1 MYNQDE
7 HRYDDIINLP
17 NPTSKRHPRM
27 SLYARAAQFSPFA
40 ALTGHEA
47 AIKETARRTDEKEI
61 LSDEV
66 IAGLN
71 EKLKIIA
78 ANIDKRQ
85 IVTITYFVPDER
97 KAGGAY
103 TAHSGVVKKIDEY
116 EHMIIMTDHTRISID
131 EISQIESAMFE
142 HIPERKN
149 R

>member
-1 MYNQDE
+1 MDT
-7 HRYDDIINLP
+7 HKYDDIINLP

-47 AIKETARRTDEKEI
+47 AIRETARQTDGKEI

-71 EKLKIIA
+71 EKLRVIA
-78 ANIDKRQ
+78 ENIGKGQ
-85 IVTITYFVPDER
+85 MVTITYFMPDER

-103 TAHSGVVKKIDEY
+103 VTHSGVVKRLDEY
-116 EHMIIMTDHTRISID
+116 EHTVIMTDGAEIPIGQIS
-131 EISQIESAMFE
+131 EIESELFGNLYE
-142 HIPERKN
+142 
-149 R
+149 

>member
-1 MYNQDE
+1 MDT
-7 HRYDDIINLP
+7 HKYDDIINLP

-47 AIKETARRTDEKEI
+47 AIRETARQTDGTEI

-71 EKLKIIA
+71 EKLRVIA
-78 ANIDKRQ
+78 ENIGKGQ
-85 IVTITYFVPDER
+85 MVTITYFMPDER

-103 TAHSGVVKKIDEY
+103 VTHSGVVKRIDEY
-116 EHMIIMTDHTRISID
+116 EHTVIMTDGAEIPIGQIS
-131 EISQIESAMFE
+131 EIESELFGNLYE
-142 HIPERKN
+142 
-149 R
+149 

>member
-1 MYNQDE
+1 ME
-7 HRYDDIINLP
+7 THKYDDIINLP

-47 AIKETARRTDEKEI
+47 AIRETARQTDGKEI

-71 EKLKIIA
+71 EKLRVIA
-78 ANIDKRQ
+78 ENIGKGQ
-85 IVTITYFVPDER
+85 MVTITYFMPDER

-103 TAHSGVVKKIDEY
+103 VTHSGVVKRIDEY
-116 EHMIIMTDHTRISID
+116 EHTVIMTDGAEIPIGQIS
-131 EISQIESAMFE
+131 EIESELFGNLYE
-142 HIPERKN
+142 
-149 R
+149 

>member
-1 MYNQDE
+1 MDT
-7 HRYDDIINLP
+7 HKYDDIINLP

-47 AIKETARRTDEKEI
+47 AIRETARQTDGKEI

-71 EKLKIIA
+71 EKLRVIA
-78 ANIDKRQ
+78 ENIGKGQ
-85 IVTITYFVPDER
+85 MVTITYFMPDER

-103 TAHSGVVKKIDEY
+103 VTHSGVVKRIDEY
-116 EHMIIMTDHTRISID
+116 EHTVIMTDGAEIPIGQIS
-131 EISQIESAMFE
+131 EIESELFGNLYE
-142 HIPERKN
+142 
-149 R
+149 